1 MSLDSNLQS
10 FATAVGTAV
19 KARIP
24 SSEKGVPNG
33 VATLDGSGKIP
44 SAQLPSYVDDVVEYT
59 SLVSFPGTGV
69 SGVLYIALDTNKQYR
84 WGGSS
89 YQQITSGAVDSV
101 NGQTG
106 IVSINVATT
115 SVQGLMSSTDKTKLD
130 GIASGAQVNV
140 ATNIGQGTLTNTT
153 IPLTSSTG
161 TGTTLPSATTSLA
174 GLMSGTDKTKLDG
187 IAAGAQVNV
196 ATNIS
201 EGTRTSTSVPIN
213 SSTGTGATLSVAS
226 TTLAGTMSAADKSK
240 LDGIAAGAN
249 AYVLS
254 AGSSSTLGGIKLGS
268 DTVQATVANAVTATA
283 AKSYALQVN
292 ASGQGIVN
300 VPWTDTTYSNATTSV
315 SGLMSA
321 TDKTT
326 VDNIGATDTNLVSV
340 FNAAL
345 A

>member
-1 MSLDSNLQS
+1 MSLDSNLQAL
-10 FATAVGTAV
+10 ATAVGTAV

-24 SSEKGVPNG
+24 ASEKGTPNG
-33 VATLDGSGKIP
+33 VATLDGTGKIP
-44 SAQLPSYVDDVVEYT
+44 SAQLPSYVDDVVEYANMA
-59 SLVSFPGTGV
+59 SFPATG
-69 SGVLYIALDTNKQYR
+69 SAGILYIDLATNKQYR
-84 WGGSS
+84 WGGSA
-89 YQQITSGAVDSV
+89 YQVITSGAVDSV

-106 IVSINVATT
+106 IVTIGNATT
-115 SVQGLMSSTDKTKLD
+115 SVAGLMSGTDKTKLD
-130 GIASGAQVNV
+130 GVAAGAQVNV
-140 ATNIGQGTLTNTT
+140 ATNLGQGTLTNTT

-240 LDGIAAGAN
+240 LDGIATGAN

-254 AGSSSTLGGIKLGS
+254 AGTSTTLGGIKLGS
-268 DTVQATVANAVTATA
+268 DTVQTTAANAVTTSA
-283 AKSYALQVN
+283 AKSYALQLDS
-292 ASGQGIVN
+292 SGKGIVN

-340 FNAAL
+340 FAAAL